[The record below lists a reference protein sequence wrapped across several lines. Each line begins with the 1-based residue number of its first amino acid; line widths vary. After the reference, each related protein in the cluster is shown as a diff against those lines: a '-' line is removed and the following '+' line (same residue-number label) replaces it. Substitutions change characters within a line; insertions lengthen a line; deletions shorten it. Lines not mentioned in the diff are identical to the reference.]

1 MFNRLGVWL
10 TSNVQYSSILACLIT
25 AFSFYLNIGDGQAA
39 PMGFVILSIL
49 VGVVITLV
57 SLVRGPRKGLLVVF
71 SVLLPAFVSVLANIH
86 ENRQVFNF
94 FDLIFFVALFAWGMA
109 AFYRR
114 CQSIMTTM
122 KGLMIV
128 MMIGMTLLLVLAQE
142 SVLVAIQPLVDK
154 LLVFLSANY
163 SGYDFVGSD
172 AVAQGLL
179 LMLAWFTLQATFIFV
194 IAAKW
199 SASVSERAA
208 DFKREF
214 HALRSGYLTQLLPV
228 LGLLLFANLSMVFNF
243 LICGCFL
250 LACIP
255 VLWSGVSFL
264 HCVAARNP
272 EQASLILFLVYG
284 VLFMLFLGL
293 LPFVVTGWLDGLFD
307 LRRRLLK

>member
-10 TSNVQYSSILACLIT
+10 TSCSVLSILACLIT
-25 AFSFYLNIGDGQAA
+25 AFLSEYWRWSDSTDT
-39 PMGFVILSIL
+39 VILSIL

-94 FDLIFFVALFAWGMA
+94 FDLIFCCAICLGYAAL
-109 AFYRR
+109 YRR

-122 KGLMIV
+122 KGPMIV

-179 LMLAWFTLQATFIFV
+179 LMLYAWFTLQATFIFV

-243 LICGCFL
+243 
-250 LACIP
+250 
-255 VLWSGVSFL
+255 
-264 HCVAARNP
+264 
-272 EQASLILFLVYG
+272 
-284 VLFMLFLGL
+284 
-293 LPFVVTGWLDGLFD
+293 
-307 LRRRLLK
+307 